1 MKKLAFMFLLV
12 GSLLIGANV
21 VNAAGDGAKKNKAK
35 TRYVSCSDQTN
46 QIKALI
52 GSPDIVLNATSKIE
66 VNFNISEDNTISV
79 NEIKTDN
86 VELEKF
92 VFEKMNGQKIE
103 GNQIEMKN
111 QTLSLVFKTG
121 QSDVFSVY

>member
-21 VNAAGDGAKKNKAK
+21 VNAAGDGARKSKAK
-35 TRYVSCSDQTN
+35 TRFVSCSEQTN
-46 QIKALI
+46 QIKDLI
-52 GSPDIVLNATSKIE
+52 GSPDILLDEASKVE
-66 VNFNISEDNTISV
+66 VNFNISEDNTISI

-92 VFEKMNGQKIE
+92 VFERINGKKIE

-121 QSDVFSVY
+121 QSEVFNVY

>member
-21 VNAAGDGAKKNKAK
+21 VNAAGGGSKKDKAK
-35 TRYVSCSDQTN
+35 TRYVSCSEQTN

-52 GSPDIVLNATSKIE
+52 GSPDILLDASSKVE

-92 VFEKMNGQKIE
+92 VFEKMNGKRIE

-121 QSDVFSVY
+121 QSDVYNVY

>member
-35 TRYVSCSDQTN
+35 TRFVTCSEQTD

-52 GSPDIVLNATSKIE
+52 GSPDILLDAASKIE

-92 VFEKMNGQKIE
+92 VFEKINGKRIE
-103 GNQIEMKN
+103 GNQVEMKN

-121 QSDVFSVY
+121 QADVFNVY

>member
-12 GSLLIGANV
+12 GSLLIGTNV
-21 VNAAGDGAKKNKAK
+21 VIAAGDGAKKNKAK

-52 GSPDIVLNATSKIE
+52 GSPDVLLETTSKVE

-79 NEIKTDN
+79 NEIKAEN

-92 VFEKMNGQKIE
+92 VFEKINGKKIE
-103 GNQIEMKN
+103 GNQVEMKN

-121 QSDVFSVY
+121 QSDVYSIY